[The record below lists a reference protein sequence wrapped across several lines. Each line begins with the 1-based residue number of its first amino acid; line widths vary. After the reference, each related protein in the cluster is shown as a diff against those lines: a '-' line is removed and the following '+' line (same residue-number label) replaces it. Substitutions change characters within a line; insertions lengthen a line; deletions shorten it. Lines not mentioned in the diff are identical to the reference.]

1 MSKNKP
7 SRMDKEK
14 YDKFVKW
21 IEDDFTESVE
31 NEYKELCDKCEDLS
45 KYNDSIDNEVDKQLE
60 LYEEYA
66 HSDRLKFFNADML
79 IILKVANNLRS
90 AYKEKEDWLR
100 LKALFNVMDRKLV
113 NLDCG
118 RFLDAMYDILI
129 PDSKEE

>member
-7 SRMDKEK
+7 SRMTKEK

-31 NEYKELCDKCEDLS
+31 NEYKELCDKGEDLS

-66 HSDRLKFFNADML
+66 HSKRLKFFNADML

-118 RFLDAMYDILI
+118 RFLDAMYDMLI